1 MEAHTGMKKHE
12 SALLT
17 QLRTGKVG
25 FNAFLHLMRVP
36 DIQGPE
42 CDCQEGD
49 MTVEHV
55 LLKCPQWNTERAE
68 LISPL
73 RTNNLK
79 EILTT
84 KSGGKAA
91 TRFVRRIGIL
101 DQFWAVVEQGRE
113 EHREEEV

>member
-1 MEAHTGMKKHE
+1 MKAHIGMKKHE

-17 QLRTGKVG
+17 QLRTGKIG
-25 FNAFLHLMRVP
+25 FNAFLHSMRVP
-36 DIQGPE
+36 DVRSPE
-42 CDCQEGD
+42 CECQEGD

-55 LLKCPQWNTERAE
+55 LLKCPQWDIERAE

-79 EILTT
+79 KILTT
-84 KSGGKAA
+84 RSGGKAA

-101 DQFWAVVEQGRE
+101 DQFRAVVEQGMKE
-113 EHREEEV
+113 